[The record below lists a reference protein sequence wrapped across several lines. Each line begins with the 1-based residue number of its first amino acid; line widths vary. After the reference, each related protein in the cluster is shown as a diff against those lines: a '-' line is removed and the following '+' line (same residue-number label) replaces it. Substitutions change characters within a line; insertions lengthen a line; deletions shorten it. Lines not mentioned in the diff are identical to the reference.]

1 MHTPRL
7 AVAAA
12 MITLSLSAHAAALPS
27 ADFEECK
34 RTENSARQIMKG
46 RQAGV
51 PKVSLLELA
60 EGAQDKYVSD
70 LYKILIGEAYQI
82 PVYTSESLQQQAIAD
97 FQKNFF
103 SACIVTAEKR
113 SNEKG

>member
-51 PKVSLLELA
+51 PKA
-60 EGAQDKYVSD
+60 
-70 LYKILIGEAYQI
+70 
-82 PVYTSESLQQQAIAD
+82 
-97 FQKNFF
+97 
-103 SACIVTAEKR
+103 
-113 SNEKG
+113 